1 MIVNGFTSPL
11 TGTAIDIPAK
21 FKLKQPFPNPFNSSI
36 TIHYSAEI
44 VGNVSLQIFNIAGHL
59 AATLEEEKL
68 VSGFQEIKWN
78 AENHQTGLYFVKLTI
93 GDQIETKK
101 IIYLK

>member
-1 MIVNGFTSPL
+1 MTVSGFTNPL
-11 TGTAIDIPAK
+11 SGTVIDIPTK
-21 FKLKQPFPNPFNSSI
+21 FELKQPFPNPFNSSI
-36 TIHYSAEI
+36 TIHYIAEI
-44 VGNVSLQIFNIAGHL
+44 AGNVSLQIFDIAGRL
-59 AATLEEEKL
+59 TATLEEEKL

-78 AENHQTGLYFVKLTI
+78 AEDHQTGLYFVKLTI